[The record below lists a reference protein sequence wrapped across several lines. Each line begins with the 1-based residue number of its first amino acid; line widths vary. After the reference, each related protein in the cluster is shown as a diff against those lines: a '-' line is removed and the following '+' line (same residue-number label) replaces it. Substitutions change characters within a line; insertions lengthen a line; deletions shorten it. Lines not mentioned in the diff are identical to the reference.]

1 MKKGYLYVLLSAFL
15 WGTLPV
21 FCRLAYSMGADSLSA
36 AGARSYIAAL
46 IFLVIFLFKGTFKE
60 LKIRDIP
67 FYFLYGLAGV
77 GGTFFFYM
85 LAIERLSTAM
95 ASVLLYTA
103 PAFVIIFSRIFYK
116 EKITP
121 VKALALVGTLIGS
134 ALVVRAYEPSA
145 FGSNIPNIFIGLL
158 AGISYSMVTILG
170 KIAKTKGKPET
181 NSGLMLIFGSVI
193 FLFVKPPHT
202 IDIPSVWAV
211 LVYIWLGLMG
221 SVLPYSFYLKGLGTG
236 IDGSYASVAAT
247 IEPVVATVLCAAC
260 FREGIEVLQIVGIVI
275 VLLSVFAAVT
285 AKSENS

>member
-21 FCRLAYSMGADSLSA
+21 FCRIAYSMGADSLSA

-46 IFLVIFLFKGTFKE
+46 IFLILFLFKGTFKE
-60 LKIRDIP
+60 VKIKDIP
-67 FYFLYGLAGV
+67 FYILYGLVGV
-77 GGTFFFYM
+77 GGTFYFYM

-121 VKALALVGTLIGS
+121 VKALALFGTLIGS
-134 ALVVRAYEPSA
+134 ALVMRAYEPSSL
-145 FGSNIPNIFIGLL
+145 GNNIPNIFIGLL

-181 NSGLMLIFGSVI
+181 NSGLMLIFGSLI
-193 FLFVKPPHT
+193 FLFVKPPHM
-202 IDIPSVWAV
+202 IDVPSIWIVFVYVWLAV
-211 LVYIWLGLMG
+211 MG
-221 SVLPYSFYLKGLGTG
+221 SVLPYSLYLKGLGTG

-247 IEPVVATVLCAAC
+247 IEPVVATVLCSAC

-275 VLLSVFAAVT
+275 VLLSVFAAV
-285 AKSENS
+285 KN

>member
-36 AGARSYIAAL
+36 AGARSYLAAL
-46 IFLVIFLFKGTFKE
+46 IFLITFLVKGTFKE
-60 LKIRDIP
+60 VKLKDIP
-67 FYFLYGLAGV
+67 FYILYGLVGV
-77 GGTFFFYM
+77 GGTFYFYM

-103 PAFVIIFSRIFYK
+103 PAFVIIFSGIFYK

-121 VKALALVGTLIGS
+121 VKALALFGTLIGS
-134 ALVVRAYEPSA
+134 ALVVRAYEPSSL
-145 FGSNIPNIFIGLL
+145 GSNIPNILIGLL

-181 NSGLMLIFGSVI
+181 NSGLMLIFGSLI
-193 FLFVKPPHT
+193 FFFVKPPHM
-202 IDIPSVWAV
+202 IYVPDIWTVAV
-211 LVYIWLGLMG
+211 YVYLAVMG
-221 SVLPYSFYLKGLGTG
+221 SVLPYWLYLKGLGTG

-260 FREGIEVLQIVGIVI
+260 FREGIEVLQIVGIVV
-275 VLLSVFAAVT
+275 VLLSVFAAVR
-285 AKSENS
+285 N

>member
-36 AGARSYIAAL
+36 AGARSYLAAL
-46 IFLVIFLFKGTFKE
+46 IFLITFLFKGTFKE
-60 LKIRDIP
+60 VKLKDIP
-67 FYFLYGLAGV
+67 FYILYGLVGV
-77 GGTFFFYM
+77 GGTFYFYM

-103 PAFVIIFSRIFYK
+103 PAFVIIFSGIFYK

-121 VKALALVGTLIGS
+121 VKALALFGTLIGS
-134 ALVVRAYEPSA
+134 ALVVRAYEPSSL
-145 FGSNIPNIFIGLL
+145 GSNIPNILIGLL

-181 NSGLMLIFGSVI
+181 NSGLMLIFGSLI
-193 FLFVKPPHT
+193 FFFVKPPHM
-202 IDIPSVWAV
+202 IYVPDIWTVAV
-211 LVYIWLGLMG
+211 YVYVAVMG
-221 SVLPYSFYLKGLGTG
+221 SVLPYWLYLKGLGTG

-260 FREGIEVLQIVGIVI
+260 FREGIEVLQIVGIVV
-275 VLLSVFAAVT
+275 VLLSVFAAVR
-285 AKSENS
+285 N

>member
-21 FCRLAYSMGADSLSA
+21 FCRFAYSMGADSLSA
-36 AGARSYIAAL
+36 AGARAYISAL
-46 IFLVIFLFKGTFKE
+46 IFIIIFLFRGTFKE
-60 LKIRDIP
+60 LKMRDIP
-67 FYFLYGLAGV
+67 FYILYGLVGV
-77 GGTFFFYM
+77 GGTFYFYM

-121 VKALALVGTLIGS
+121 VKGLALFGTLIGS
-134 ALVVRAYEPSA
+134 ALVVRAYEPSSLA
-145 FGSNIPNIFIGLL
+145 GNIPNIIIGLL
-158 AGISYSMVTILG
+158 AGICYSMVTILG

-181 NSGLMLIFGSVI
+181 NSGLMLIFGSLV
-193 FLFVKPPHT
+193 FFFVKPPHT
-202 IDIPSVWAV
+202 IIVPDMWVIVIYVLLAV
-211 LVYIWLGLMG
+211 VG

-236 IDGSYASVAAT
+236 IDGSYASVVAT
-247 IEPVVATVLCAAC
+247 IEPVVATVLCSAC

-275 VLLSVFAAVT
+275 VLLSIFAAVT
-285 AKSENS
+285 DKS